1 MLAERYCLID
11 VETTGFSPKADR
23 IVEIACATVDGDRVT
38 QRWST
43 LVRPGIPI
51 PARATEVHGITNRMV
66 ANAPRLGWA
75 LARARRFC
83 RGRIVAT
90 HNARF
95 DLSFVGTRLCA
106 EALCTLRLSRALFP
120 EAPNHKNQTLRYY
133 LGIDA
138 IAEEPLTA
146 HRALGDALVSAH
158 ILITCRRRFR
168 FCWPHKSW
176 YALHRAACHGGLAGP
191 SAPDPAKR
199 VARRR
204 SGVYD
209 AA

>member
-11 VETTGFSPKADR
+11 VETTGFNPKADR
-23 IVEIACATVDGDRVT
+23 IVELACATIDGDRVT
-38 QRWST
+38 ERWST

-51 PARATEVHGITNRMV
+51 PPRATDVHGITNRMV
-66 ANAPRLGWA
+66 ARAPRVGWA
-75 LARARRFC
+75 LAQARRFC
-83 RGRIVAT
+83 RGRTVAT

-95 DLSFVGTRLCA
+95 DLSFVGKRLCA

-120 EAPNHKNQTLRYY
+120 DAPNHKNQTLRYY

-158 ILITCRRRFR
+158 ILIACRRRFR
-168 FCWPHKSW
+168 ACRPYQSW
-176 YALHRAACHGGLAGP
+176 SHFIDGHAMVATPP
-191 SAPDPAKR
+191 S
-199 VARRR
+199 
-204 SGVYD
+204 
-209 AA
+209 